1 MMFQLNPS
9 FDISN
14 PPVLSGMANGEVGV
28 PGLLQERDPGLVER
42 RYSEAPQNSGLRR
55 SLDCETLY
63 RGLGAKLL

>member
-1 MMFQLNPS
+1 MMFQLKPT

-14 PPVLSGMANGEVGV
+14 HSVLSGMADGEVGV